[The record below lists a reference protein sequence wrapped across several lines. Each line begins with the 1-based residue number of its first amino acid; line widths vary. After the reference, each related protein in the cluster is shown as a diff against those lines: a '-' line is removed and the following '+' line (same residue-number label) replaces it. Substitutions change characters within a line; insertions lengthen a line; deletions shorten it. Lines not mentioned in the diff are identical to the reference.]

1 VGLQHV
7 ASVGWTSWCGV
18 AIEVLF
24 SCGAM
29 NAITDGVLFTLPD
42 ALPEHLEEHE
52 LRHKRTKGEPLD
64 QFLYNNYCH
73 VLHFANL
80 LIPLNVSM

>member
-29 NAITDGVLFTLPD
+29 NAITDGVLFALPD
-42 ALPEHLEEHE
+42 ALPEHPEEHGFYG
-52 LRHKRTKGEPLD
+52 LQQQRRQRD
-64 QFLYNNYCH
+64 AAAC
-73 VLHFANL
+73 
-80 LIPLNVSM
+80 